1 MARVAIIGSCIT
13 RDLWPTRGD
22 SPGGPMYVSRTSLA
36 SLLASPLLGFTPTE
50 TLPGELRRHQHR
62 ALVADLQKTA
72 LAQLVAFQP
81 THLIFDFID
90 ERFDLLSAGGTLL
103 THSWELEASGYLA
116 QPAFAGARPVPRLS
130 VACESL
136 WRAAAEEFA
145 ALIRATPLHKARLIL
160 HSARWATESRGE
172 SGRRRPIRD
181 VEILTGRPADT
192 GAHNALLA
200 RYEAAFEAFMPP
212 LERVEAPDW
221 RVADEA
227 HQWGLSPFHYVPAYY
242 EEIWR
247 QLEALGALRP
257 PTPASALPSAPAA

>member
-1 MARVAIIGSCIT
+1 LLAPPLPGFIPSAT
-13 RDLWPTRGD
+13 LPRDLRG
-22 SPGGPMYVSRTSLA
+22 
-36 SLLASPLLGFTPTE
+36 
-50 TLPGELRRHQHR
+50 HQHR

-72 LAQLVAFQP
+72 LAQLVAFRP

-90 ERFDLLSAGGTLL
+90 ERFDLLSAGGTLA
-103 THSWELEASGYLA
+103 TRSWELEASGYLA
-116 QPAFAGARPVPRLS
+116 QPAFAEARPVPRLS
-130 VACESL
+130 AACEGL

-145 ALIRATPLHKARLIL
+145 ALVRATPLRMARLIL
-160 HSARWATESRGE
+160 HSARWATESRRA

-181 VEILTGRPADT
+181 VEILAGRPADI

-200 RYEAAFEAFMPP
+200 RYEAIFEGFMPP

-221 RVADEA
+221 RLADEA

-247 QLEALGALRP
+247 GLEALGVPRP
-257 PTPASALPSAPAA
+257 PTPASAAPNAPVA